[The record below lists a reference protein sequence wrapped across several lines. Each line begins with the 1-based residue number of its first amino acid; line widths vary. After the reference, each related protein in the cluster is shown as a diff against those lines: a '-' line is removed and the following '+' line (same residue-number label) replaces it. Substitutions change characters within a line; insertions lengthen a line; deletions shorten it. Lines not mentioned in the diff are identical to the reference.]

1 MQKLILEFYNLA
13 RCIKNNLL
21 RRTKSSNI
29 LGVFQSFENIQSFS
43 ALKKFCCARAQLENL
58 RSRSIFSRPCA
69 RAQNVLSAAQ
79 FCAHFKVPKSFQS
92 A

>member
-43 ALKKFCCARAQLENL
+43 ALKKFGSARAQFFRDLAL
-58 RSRSIFSRPCA
+58 ALALKTF
-69 RAQNVLSAAQ
+69 
-79 FCAHFKVPKSFQS
+79 
-92 A
+92 

>member
-43 ALKKFCCARAQLENL
+43 ALKKFGSARAHTQPKNL
-58 RSRSIFSRPCA
+58 RSRS
-69 RAQNVLSAAQ
+69 
-79 FCAHFKVPKSFQS
+79 
-92 A
+92 